1 EISQMVGRQLPFL
14 TIIVLFWIMAIMDGW
29 RGVKETWPAVLV
41 GGGAFAIA
49 QYLTSNFIGPELPD
63 ITAAI
68 ASLVSLTL
76 L

>member
-1 EISQMVGRQLPFL
+1 
-14 TIIVLFWIMAIMDGW
+14 MAIMDGW

-68 ASLVSLTL
+68 ASIGQPDVVIPCVETKTYFPF
-76 L
+76 